1 MENPTSSLSRSK
13 MASIISSR
21 NMVISNLEKTSNSL
35 GEGGRKILLRKLNSS
50 ASPPIGELIPWI
62 LKDLFNIPN
71 SRVKAVA
78 IGWLE
83 IYLYTTLIDDLL
95 DNKRVAEPDE
105 LLAGS
110 LMFHDGVLRLSKM
123 VAGTKYESVLKKSLH
138 KAAEYQ
144 LLDVTEN
151 SNFNPSLKEKI
162 AEGKNL
168 ILLACAVALA
178 SGPQK
183 KQSRM
188 IDFTKSIILGL
199 QYLDDITDWEEDY
212 KNGNFTKLLA
222 IAHSRLERS
231 SGGTLNIN
239 KSMPKNEVFAVLIKT
254 GALSDL
260 LKQTNEIIT
269 TSILMA
275 TSNNNI
281 SLTETHHFFN
291 KLLELTNLAIQEVE
305 AVRNIIE
312 IPFSDNQISYLEKPE
327 LAIRKIAQSS

>member
-1 MENPTSSLSRSK
+1 MKNPINSLSRSK
-13 MASIISSR
+13 MADIISSR
-21 NMVISNLEKTSNSL
+21 NSVILNLEKTSISL

-71 SRVKAVA
+71 SMVKTVA

-123 VAGTKYESVLKKSLH
+123 VAGTKYESVLKESLH

-144 LLDVTEN
+144 LLDVTKK
-151 SNFNPSLKEKI
+151 FNTDPSLKEKI

-168 ILLACAVALA
+168 VLLACAVALA
-178 SGPQK
+178 SGSPN
-183 KQSRM
+183 KQTRM

-199 QYLDDITDWEEDY
+199 QYLDDIADWEEDY

-222 IAHSRLERS
+222 IAHARLES
-231 SGGTLNIN
+231 FADGFHNTI
-239 KSMPKNEVFAVLIKT
+239 KSMPKNKVFAVLIKT

-260 LKQTNEIIT
+260 LKETNRIIT

-275 TSNNNI
+275 TSHNNY
-281 SLTETHHFFN
+281 SLTETHHFFYN
-291 KLLELTNLAIQEVE
+291 LLELTNIAIKEVE
-305 AVRNIIE
+305 TARNLIE
-312 IPFSDNQISYLEKPE
+312 IPFDDNQIAFLEKPE
-327 LAIRKIAQSS
+327 IAIRRIAQSS